1 MALLL
6 VILTIIHQQ
15 LTPQIFK
22 IEILLMLIDII
33 NTIMTTIANIWLKP
47 NLFVEK
53 IPIVTNH
60 ELFGCACLININ
72 TFRYI
77 NSILI

>member
-1 MALLL
+1 MIHFFYSNWYLFSLVMALLL

-33 NTIMTTIANIWLKP
+33 NTIMTTIANNWLKP
-47 NLFVEK
+47 NLFV
-53 IPIVTNH
+53 
-60 ELFGCACLININ
+60 
-72 TFRYI
+72 
-77 NSILI
+77 